1 MSKLR
6 DDFNY
11 GVVKNFNEKDKFLRD
26 NQIESL
32 KVLIKVMEETKKR

>member
-11 GVVKNFNEKDKFLRD
+11 GVVKNFNEKDGYGFINSIMKMYIFIFQL
-26 NQIESL
+26 
-32 KVLIKVMEETKKR
+32 